1 MTLEET
7 MKIARN
13 AYNEGLHDMVSFVA
27 LLVDDKDIVDALLK
41 KEEELKK

>member
-13 AYNEGLHDMVSFVA
+13 AYNEGLHDMVSYVA
-27 LLVDDKDIVDALLK
+27 LLVDDKEIVDTLLK
-41 KEEELKK
+41 KEQELKK